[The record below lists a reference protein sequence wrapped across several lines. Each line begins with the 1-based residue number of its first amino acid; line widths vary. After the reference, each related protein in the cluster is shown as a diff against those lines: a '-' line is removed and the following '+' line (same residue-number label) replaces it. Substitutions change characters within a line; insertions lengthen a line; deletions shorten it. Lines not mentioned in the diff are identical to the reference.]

1 MPLIFHIPRKSSSR
15 EVVTLITT
23 LSLVGGLAI
32 FFLGLRAISAG
43 MKGLFQQDL
52 QRRLT
57 AAPASHKH
65 WPTFLLAT
73 LFTAL
78 VQSSSA
84 VTIIGVCLAEIG
96 LISVAEALALT
107 LGANV
112 GTTITGQLI
121 SISLRASI
129 TWFLGLGLLLLLIAL
144 ANTVRRQQL
153 LYTGMA
159 LCGLGLLFSGF
170 ELLQYALKTGVV
182 SSSLTQNL
190 LDWARHG
197 PWEGFWSGLVST
209 GLVQSSSLVIVAT
222 ISLLNNGLITFQAA
236 FYAMLGSNIGT
247 SVTTL
252 LAGFGGNKVAKS
264 AALANLFFNIISVLM
279 IIPFAN
285 LLSTI
290 AQWSSP
296 YPGRQLANAHTIFNL
311 VTALALL
318 PFCPILAGVLERIA
332 NLLET

>member
-1 MPLIFHIPRKSSSR
+1 M
-15 EVVTLITT
+15 VTLVTL
-23 LSLVGGLAI
+23 LSLVGGI
-32 FFLGLRAISAG
+32 FVFFLGLRAISTG
-43 MKGLFQQDL
+43 MNGLFQQDL
-52 QRRLT
+52 QRRLVAVP
-57 AAPASHKH
+57 AAHRR
-65 WPTFLLAT
+65 WLIFLLSI

-96 LISVAEALALT
+96 LINVAEALALT

-121 SISLRASI
+121 SISLQASI
-129 TWFLGLGLLLLLIAL
+129 PWFLGLGLLILLSAL
-144 ANTVRRQQL
+144 ASKVRRQQL

-182 SSSLTQNL
+182 SFPVTQSL
-190 LDWARHG
+190 LDWARNG

-209 GLVQSSSLVIVAT
+209 GLVQSSSLIIAAT

-247 SVTTL
+247 AVTTL
-252 LAGFGGNKVAKS
+252 LAGFGGNKAAKS

-279 IIPFAN
+279 IIPFAG
-285 LLSTI
+285 LLSAL